1 MVIKGSSRGQTKSN
15 TRELANHL
23 LSSENEKVRVL
34 QLEGVTADNLHD
46 GLEEMRLLSLGSRTR
61 KCLYHSS
68 INITSDESKS
78 MTDERWLEAISE
90 LETELGLT
98 GHQKAIVIHNKK
110 SREHCHIV
118 WNRVHPETLKTASM
132 SWNYRKHE
140 EVSRRMEERWSLTPV
155 MGVHTR
161 PEDEDRPV
169 ARATHQDWQSASRTG
184 VTIEEIQVILR
195 ECWEQCDCGDAFI
208 QACRTHRIT
217 VCKGKRG
224 IIVVDWKGTPHSIS
238 RRLKKRAAEIKTK
251 LSDISISDLPS
262 VEAVQSAIRTGNP
275 SSNKNTEVNNMTIED
290 KQKLRGIRPTKK
302 TKGKQPTQEER
313 LKHWVE
319 LGLSGEIGKGAV
331 WIHFSDN
338 ISFKDTGDRIEIYG
352 PPTDEAIQC
361 MLDAA
366 RMHGWEAIEFFGDE
380 DFKSRACR
388 LASLMEPPLPV
399 VGYELPEHLKKTLD
413 IPNDTTKPEPGTA
426 PEQVP
431 TNTLR

>member
-23 LSSENEKVRVL
+23 LSTENEEVRIL
-34 QLEGVTADNLHD
+34 RLEGVSSTNLHD
-46 GLEEMRLLSLGSRTR
+46 SLEEMRLLSLGSRTR

-68 INITSDESKS
+68 INITADESRG
-78 MTDERWLEAISE
+78 MTDEKWLEAVSE
-90 LETELGLT
+90 LETKLGLN

-110 SREHCHIV
+110 GREHCHVV
-118 WNRVHPETLKTASM
+118 WNRVHPVTLKAASM

-140 EVSRRMEERWSLTPV
+140 EVSRKMEERWSLTPV

-161 PEDEDRPV
+161 PEGEDRPV
-169 ARATHQDWQSASRTG
+169 AKATHQDWQSASRTG
-184 VTIEEIQVILR
+184 ITIEEIQVILR
-195 ECWEQCDCGDAFI
+195 ECWEQSDCGTAFI
-208 QACRTHRIT
+208 KACHFKKIT

-224 IIVVDWKGTPHSIS
+224 IIVVDWMGTPHSIS
-238 RRLKKRAAEIKTK
+238 RRLKKKAAEVKSK
-251 LSDISISDLPS
+251 LADINISDLPS
-262 VEAVQSAIRTGNP
+262 VESVQAELRTGNP
-275 SSNKNTEVNNMTIED
+275 SSNKNTEVNNMTIEE

-302 TKGKQPTQEER
+302 TKGKQSTPEER

-319 LGLSGEIGKGAV
+319 LGFSGEIGKGAV

-338 ISFKDTGDRIEIYG
+338 ISFKDTGDRIEIFG
-352 PPTDEAIQC
+352 PPTDDAIQA

-366 RMHGWEAIEFFGDE
+366 RSHGWEAIEFFGDE

-399 VGYELPEHLKKTLD
+399 VGYELPDHLKKELD
-413 IPNDTTKPEPGTA
+413 IPDGIPTPEPGNTPA
-426 PEQVP
+426 PTQ
-431 TNTLR
+431 NNSL

>member
-23 LSSENEKVRVL
+23 MSSENEEVRVL
-34 QLEGVTADNLHD
+34 QLEGVTANNLHD

-68 INITSDESKS
+68 INITSDETKG
-78 MTDERWLEAISE
+78 MTDERWLEAVQE

-98 GHQKAIVIHNKK
+98 GHQKAIVIHRKK
-110 SREHCHIV
+110 GREHCHIV
-118 WNRVHPETLKTASM
+118 WNRVHPETLKTVSM

-140 EVSRRMEERWSLTPV
+140 EVSRRMEERWSLSPV
-155 MGVHTR
+155 MGVHSR
-161 PEDEDRPV
+161 PEGEDRPQ
-169 ARATHQDWQSASRTG
+169 AKATHSDWQASTRTG
-184 VTIEEIQVILR
+184 VTIEEIQVTLR
-195 ECWEQCDCGDAFI
+195 ECWEQSDCGDSFI
-208 QACRTHRIT
+208 QACHTHRIT

-238 RRLKKRAAEIKTK
+238 RRLKKKAAEVKEK
-251 LSDISISDLPS
+251 LSNINISDLPS
-262 VEAVQSAIRTGNP
+262 VESVQAELRTGNP
-275 SSNKNTEVNNMTIED
+275 SSIKNTEVNNMTKED
-290 KQKLRGIRPTKK
+290 KQNLRGIRPIKK
-302 TKGKQPTQEER
+302 TKGKQPTPEER

-319 LGLSGEIGKGAV
+319 LGFSGEIGKDAV

-338 ISFKDTGDRIEIYG
+338 ISFKDTGDRIEIFG
-352 PPTDEAIQC
+352 PPTDDAIQC

-366 RMHGWEAIEFFGDE
+366 RLHGWEAIEFFGDE

-399 VGYELPEHLKKTLD
+399 VGYELPDHLKKELD
-413 IPNDTTKPEPGTA
+413 IPDDIPTPEPNNIPA
-426 PEQVP
+426 PTQ
-431 TNTLR
+431 NNSL